1 MATIW
6 TRFGLTR
13 TPFFQEPLEAGVPEA
28 DLERL
33 FIGRASDRETLLAQL
48 THDSQTRVVM
58 IGDPGVGKTTLM
70 NRVLTDLRQEGDDR
84 SAWLVSD
91 LPPIN
96 LPGAATLSDFCVEVL
111 RRVLDLRRRHQEA
124 SRAGRRGAARAKAT
138 AAGMS
143 QRTWQALMPGTDL
156 WEVVQ
161 RTVEGQTT
169 VSPQIAGFGLTT
181 QVTPPVASA
190 GQWVPLTRAAL
201 GALAEETGQE
211 ILMPV
216 NNAENMARLL
226 AERAQD
232 VLLDARDVFLT
243 SHTHWLFVG
252 TPDFFERVIA
262 PQRQLAGV
270 MQHPVTVAPLGPDD
284 VRALLARRYEVLR
297 IPGQPFVPPVAL
309 DTAVALARV
318 FIGDLRELLRALEAA
333 VFKLAHRGAV
343 PVTLPEAMQVISA
356 QQRELLRDRMQTAA
370 WKHLQTLVLGS
381 KDAPS
386 VLQRFREADAV
397 RLLAPM
403 RQPTVNAHKQTWL
416 TDGLVR
422 SDGHTGA
429 SEWLVVTGQ
438 ALLAMLPD
446 ALDMGKPLD
455 ALLRGRDLERQAADA
470 EGAGEDGASTAKQ
483 VQRGRGPRK

>member
-1 MATIW
+1 MAAIW

-13 TPFFQEPLEAGVPEA
+13 TPYFQEPLEAGVPDA
-28 DLERL
+28 DLDRL
-33 FIGRASDRETLLAQL
+33 FIGRASDREALLQQL

-70 NRVLTDLRQEGDDR
+70 NRILADLRQAADDR
-84 SAWLVSD
+84 AGCLVPD

-96 LPGAATLSDFCVEVL
+96 LPGAATLTDFCVEVL
-111 RRVLDLRRRHQEA
+111 RRVLDLRRRHHEA
-124 SRAGRRGAARAKAT
+124 SRAASRGTARAKAT
-138 AAGMS
+138 AAGVS
-143 QRTWQALMPGTDL
+143 QRTWQALMPGQDL

-169 VSPQIAGFGLTT
+169 VSPQIAGFGLAT

-190 GQWVPLTRAAL
+190 GQWVPLVRAAL
-201 GALAEETGQE
+201 GALTDETGQE
-211 ILMPV
+211 VLLPV
-216 NNAENMARLL
+216 NNAENMARQQVD
-226 AERAQD
+226 RAQD
-232 VLLDARDVFLT
+232 VLLDARDMFLT
-243 SHTHWLFVG
+243 PHTHWLFVG
-252 TPDFFERVIA
+252 TPDFFARVIA
-262 PQRQLAGV
+262 TQRQLAGV
-270 MQHPVTVAPLGPDD
+270 MQHPVTVAPLGPED
-284 VRALLARRYEVLR
+284 VSALLARRYEVLR
-297 IPGQPFVPPVAL
+297 AAGQPFVPPVAL
-309 DTAVALARV
+309 ETAAALARV
-318 FIGDLRELLRALEAA
+318 FVGDLRELLRALEAA

-343 PVTLPEAMQVISA
+343 TITLPEAMQVIST

-370 WKHLQTLVLGS
+370 WKHLQTLVLGT
-381 KDAPS
+381 KDDPS

-446 ALDMGKPLD
+446 ALEMGKPLD
-455 ALLRGRDLERQAADA
+455 ALLRGRDLERQVADA
-470 EGAGEDGASTAKQ
+470 EGAGDDGASTAKQ

>member
-13 TPFFQEPLEAGVPEA
+13 TPFFQEPLEAGMPEA
-28 DLERL
+28 DLDRL
-33 FIGRASDRETLLAQL
+33 FIGRASDRETLLQQL
-48 THDSQTRVVM
+48 THDSQTQVVM

-70 NRVLTDLRQEGDDR
+70 NRLLSDLRQPADGRE
-84 SAWLVSD
+84 SWLVSE

-111 RRVLDLRRRHQEA
+111 RRVLDLRRRHQETT
-124 SRAGRRGAARAKAT
+124 RAARGATGRVKAA

-156 WEVVQ
+156 WEIVQ

-169 VSPQIAGFGLTT
+169 VSPQIGGFGLAT

-201 GALAEETGQE
+201 GALAEEAGQDV
-211 ILMPV
+211 ILPV
-216 NNAENMARLL
+216 NNAENMARQL
-226 AERAQD
+226 ADRAQD

-243 SHTHWLFVG
+243 PHTHWLFVG

-284 VRALLARRYEVLR
+284 VSALLARRYEVLR
-297 IPGQPFVPPVAL
+297 IPGQPFVPPVGL

-343 PVTLPEAMQVISA
+343 TVTLPEAMQVISA

-370 WKHLQTLVLGS
+370 WKHLQSLVLGAKES
-381 KDAPS
+381 PL

-397 RLLAPM
+397 RMLAPM

-416 TDGLVR
+416 ADGLVR
-422 SDGHTGA
+422 SDGRTGA
-429 SEWLVVTGQ
+429 SEWLVVTGE

-446 ALDMGKPLD
+446 AMAMGKPLD
-455 ALLRGRDLERQAADA
+455 AMLHGRDLERQAADA
-470 EGAGEDGASTAKQ
+470 EIGGAGGPSIAKAAR
-483 VQRGRGPRK
+483 RGGKPRK

>member
-1 MATIW
+1 MAAIW
-6 TRFGLTR
+6 GRFGLSR
-13 TPFFQEPLEAGVPEA
+13 TPFFQEPLEPDMPEA
-28 DLERL
+28 NLDQL
-33 FIGRASDRETLLAQL
+33 FIGRRTDREMLLEQL

-58 IGDPGVGKTTLM
+58 VGDPGVGKTTLL
-70 NRVLTDLRQEGDDR
+70 NRILADVRQAADDR
-84 SAWLVSD
+84 ASWLVPD

-96 LPGAATLSDFCVEVL
+96 LPGTATHADFCVEVL
-111 RRVLDLRRRHQEA
+111 RRVLDLRRRHQETT
-124 SRAGRRGAARAKAT
+124 RAARRGAARAKAA

-143 QRTWQALMPGTDL
+143 QRTWQTLMPGTDL

-181 QVTPPVASA
+181 QVTAPVASA

-211 ILMPV
+211 VLMAV
-216 NNAENMARLL
+216 NNAENMARPL

-243 SHTHWLFVG
+243 PHTHWLFVG
-252 TPDFFERVIA
+252 TPDFFARVIA
-262 PQRQLAGV
+262 PQRQLAGI
-270 MQHPVTVAPLGPDD
+270 MQHPVTVAPLGPAD
-284 VRALLARRYEVLR
+284 VRALIGRRYEVLR
-297 IPGQPFVPPVAL
+297 VRGRPFVPPVAL

-318 FIGDLRELLRALEAA
+318 FVGDLRELLRALEAT
-333 VFKLAHRGAV
+333 VFTLAHRGAV
-343 PVTLPEAMQVISA
+343 TVTLPEAMQVISA

-370 WKHLQTLVLGS
+370 WKHLQRLVLGS
-381 KDAPS
+381 KESPT
-386 VLQRFREADAV
+386 VMRRFREADAV

-403 RQPTVNAHKQTWL
+403 RQPTVHAHKQTWL
-416 TDGLVR
+416 ADGLVR
-422 SDGHTGA
+422 SDGRTGA

-446 ALDMGKPLD
+446 AMAMGTSLD
-455 ALLRGRDLERQAADA
+455 ALLDGRDLEQQGAAVTP
-470 EGAGEDGASTAKQ
+470 ASPSRAS
-483 VQRGRGPRK
+483 RGP